1 MFKSIKQKFH
11 IIVGVLI
18 LLVCVGYA
26 ELAVFLNKLRT
37 SSETVQVY
45 ATINKDIKKLE
56 KDFWELRFWEKVVN
70 TRNHPNAEKQF
81 GITIEKIKKRL
92 LLLNPK
98 LFTEQLSGKTLQIFR
113 LIVEYKNAF
122 DQLMQYEA
130 DQKAN
135 RIQTDSSYNAL
146 ASVIQ
151 ANNEADFYRL
161 LGSIEQFT
169 ANHQKN
175 RGDPEYQAFRTVFE
189 LLKEKFKKQNLMNA
203 RVESDFAN
211 LEHSATRDF
220 MLEKEMRLIYKRL
233 DEISMGLTGLFS
245 NISQSAEKLSTK
257 AISTGKRLR
266 DTLHLWFLVS
276 AGIAF
281 ILLLVIINI
290 IAKTIVNPIR
300 QMSEVVTEIKSGND
314 QARFSS
320 GSGDEIAEL
329 GFAFNDM
336 LETISEHHYHLEELV
351 EKRTAELNKTL
362 EKVEEANKKIMDSL
376 QYAKMI
382 QRSMLTNLDMIKIY
396 LPDSFFVWMPR
407 DIVSGD
413 IFFTDSFD
421 DGFVIAVLDCTG
433 HGIPGAFMTMIASS
447 GLTRIIRNEKCHDP
461 AQVLKQLNFTVKTS
475 LQQDTEYA
483 VSDDGLDAA
492 ICLVNTKEKTLV
504 FAGARLPLV
513 YVHNDTSHIIKGDRQ
528 SLGYRK
534 SNTDFNFTNQTISIE
549 QGMSFYMLTD
559 GFIDQLG
566 GEKNRRFGTRR
577 FRNLAEQIS
586 RERFEKQGEMLL
598 QTFNEYQGEN
608 ERQDD
613 VTVIGF
619 AFNDYQGQT

>member
-1 MFKSIKQKFH
+1 MVFFKSIKQKFH
-11 IIVGVLI
+11 IIVGILI
-18 LLVCVGYA
+18 LLVCIGYA
-26 ELAVFLNKLRT
+26 ELAVFLNKLKT

-45 ATINKDIKKLE
+45 AIINKDIKKLE

-70 TRNHPNAEKQF
+70 TQNHPDAEKQF

-92 LLLNPK
+92 LLLDPK
-98 LFTEQLSGKTLQIFR
+98 LFTEQLSGETLQIFR

-122 DQLMQYEA
+122 DQLMQYET
-130 DQKAN
+130 DRKSN
-135 RIQTDSSYNAL
+135 RIQTDSNYKSL
-146 ASVIQ
+146 ASAVQ
-151 ANNEADFYRL
+151 TNNDADFYKSL
-161 LGSIEQFT
+161 CNIERFT
-169 ANHQKN
+169 SLYQQN
-175 RGDPEYQAFRTVFE
+175 RGDSEYQAFRTVFE
-189 LLKEKFKKQNLMNA
+189 LLKDKLDRQNLMNA
-203 RVESDFAN
+203 RLESHIAKLDSSVA
-211 LEHSATRDF
+211 RDF
-220 MLEKEMRLIYKRL
+220 MLEKEIRLIYKRL
-233 DEISMGLTGLFS
+233 DEISIELTGLFS
-245 NISQSAEKLSTK
+245 NISQSAEKLSTE

-266 DTLHLWFLVS
+266 DTLHLWFLFS

-281 ILLLVIINI
+281 ILLLFIINI

-300 QMSEVVTEIKSGND
+300 QMSEVVTEVKSGND

-336 LETISEHHYHLEELV
+336 LETINEHHYHLEELV
-351 EKRTAELNKTL
+351 EKRTAELHKTL

-413 IFFTDSFD
+413 IFFTDSFE

-461 AQVLKQLNFTVKTS
+461 AQILKQLNFTVKTS

-492 ICLVNTKEKTLV
+492 ICLVNTKKKTLI
-504 FAGARLPLV
+504 FAGARLPLI
-513 YVHNDTSHIIKGDRQ
+513 YVLNGESHIIKGDRQ

-534 SNTDFNFTNQTISIE
+534 SNTDFNFTNQTVRIE
-549 QGMSFYMLTD
+549 EGMSFYMLTD
-559 GFIDQLG
+559 GFVDQLG
-566 GEKNRRFGTRR
+566 GKKDRRFGTRR
-577 FRNLAEQIS
+577 FRDLTEKIS
-586 RERFEKQGEMLL
+586 GEYFEKQGEILL
-598 QTFNEYQGEN
+598 KTFNEYQGEN

-619 AFNDYQGQT
+619 AFNSYQG